1 MGQMKH
7 IHYLCSKG
15 DRDGLINELISKGL
29 DKVSDKTVE
38 EIADG
43 FIEAYNNVEERKD
56 EPAFTNLQK
65 IQSRN
70 VEEYDGKSNESA
82 STDI

>member
-1 MGQMKH
+1 MGQMKY

-15 DRDGLINELISKGL
+15 DRNGLINELINKGL
-29 DKVSDKTVE
+29 DGISDKTVE

-43 FIEAYNNVEERKD
+43 FIDAYNNVEERKD

-65 IQSRN
+65 IQKKG
-70 VEEYDGKSNESA
+70 VDKII
-82 STDI
+82 STIGYRGED

>member
-1 MGQMKH
+1 MAMDH
-7 IHYLCSKG
+7 IHYLCSIG
-15 DRDGLINELISKGL
+15 DRDELINELISKGL

-82 STDI
+82 AFSD

>member
-1 MGQMKH
+1 MAMDH
-7 IHYLCSKG
+7 IHYLCSIG
-15 DRDGLINELISKGL
+15 DRDGLIDELISKGL
-29 DKVSDKTVE
+29 DKVSNKTVE

-82 STDI
+82 ASSD

>member
-1 MGQMKH
+1 MAMDH
-7 IHYLCSKG
+7 IHYLCSIG
-15 DRDGLINELISKGL
+15 DRDELINELISKGI
-29 DKVSDKTVE
+29 DKLSNKTVE
-38 EIADG
+38 ETADE
-43 FIEAYNNVEERKD
+43 FIEAYNNVEKRKD